1 MNKHLLEQML
11 REWDGMNT
19 SELAVRYGLS
29 ERDVRKAISEARRG
43 RGFDPEK
50 KAMHERIRRAAFEA
64 AALMTSSMPEA
75 LRLAK
80 AMADELERMSGN
92 RLLPRGWEGALKT
105 ACAYAATAPC
115 IGCELLALDLM
126 QQWAAFVQGRAAA

>member
-11 REWDGMNT
+11 REWDGLNT

-29 ERDVRKAISEARRG
+29 ERDLRKAISEARRG
-43 RGFDPEK
+43 RVFAPEK

-64 AALMTSSMPEA
+64 ACLLTGDMPEA
-75 LRLAK
+75 LRLAQVMADALA
-80 AMADELERMSGN
+80 AMAEAGQ
-92 RLLPRGWEGALKT
+92 LPEGWESALQA
-105 ACAYAATAPC
+105 ACRSSVPLH
-115 IGCELLALDLM
+115 GGRRALELM